1 MHHSILMFS
10 KAQISSFIGGVV
22 DYGIMILFTELLHV
36 HYTISIAFGGIIGAV
51 INFSVNRM
59 WSFYSKETPYK
70 YTVIQQL
77 TMFCPMVLGS
87 IALKSGGT
95 FALTSLTKIDY
106 KFTRLA
112 VDAIVSVFFNYMLQ
126 RHWIFK
132 KKH

>member
-1 MHHSILMFS
+1 
-10 KAQISSFIGGVV
+10 
-22 DYGIMILFTELLHV
+22 
-36 HYTISIAFGGIIGAV
+36 
-51 INFSVNRM
+51 
-59 WSFYSKETPYK
+59 
-70 YTVIQQL
+70 
-77 TMFCPMVLGS
+77 MVLGS